1 MSQKTTVLK
10 IMRENGQVSRNAC
23 INGGYGEIITRLSA
37 IILNLRREGMNIETK
52 ETTHPKETIYK
63 LMDKPKETIV
73 YRVNGEVVHTKVIY

>member
-10 IMRENGQVSRNAC
+10 IMREK
-23 INGGYGEIITRLSA
+23 GYITRNECLRMFISRLGA
-37 IILNLRREGMNIETK
+37 IIWQLKSEGMNITGEWK
-52 ETTHPKETIYK
+52 DGDFIYK

>member
-10 IMRENGQVSRNAC
+10 IMREK
-23 INGGYGEIITRLSA
+23 GYITRNECLRMFISRLGA
-37 IILNLRREGMNIETK
+37 IIWQLKSEGMNIESEWK
-52 ETTHPKETIYK
+52 DGDYIYK